1 MPVPANLV
9 HEESVTTGTGDL
21 TVTAVNGKQRFA
33 TAFTTAGTN
42 VFDYFISNR
51 DAAEWERGTGSAPT
65 TATLR
70 RDQCLET
77 NAGSTV
83 RISFS
88 AGTKDVVNDVP
99 ALTQVRTVSTVAS
112 TGLFCVFD
120 STLGN
125 LIKVA
130 GTAPITSL
138 TSGDGI
144 TVSGTTIS
152 AEAATTNNAGIMEV
166 AEDTEY
172 QANTA
177 GSIALTPAKVWSA
190 AAITSLSAA
199 GTVVSVDM
207 GSFLSLANRAMA
219 AAETLGNP
227 TNTKVGQHFVVSVQS
242 TTNRTLTLG
251 TAYKL
256 WAGVETGPYAI
267 TTAEKVF
274 VTGYVETSTGIRVTA
289 FGRTTALT

>member
-21 TVTAVNGKQRFA
+21 TLTAVNGKQRFA
-33 TAFTTAGTN
+33 TAFTTVGTN

-65 TATLR
+65 TNTLR
-70 RDQCLET
+70 RDECLET

-88 AGTKDVVNDVP
+88 AGTLDVTNDVP
-99 ALTQVRTVSTVAS
+99 ALTQVRTLSTVAS
-112 TGLFCVFD
+112 TGLYAIFD

-125 LIKVA
+125 LIKA
-130 GTAPITSL
+130 TSL
-138 TSGDGI
+138 P
-144 TVSGTTIS
+144 
-152 AEAATTNNAGIMEV
+152 AATTNVSGIMEV

-207 GSFLSLANRAMA
+207 GSFLSLAHRTMA
-219 AAETLGNP
+219 ADETLGNP

-256 WAGVETGPYAI
+256 WNGVETGPYAI
-267 TTAEKVF
+267 TTAQKIF
-274 VTGYVETSTGIRVTA
+274 VAGYVETSTGIRVTA
-289 FGRTTALT
+289 LGRTTALT